1 MKEKRIFKDPAQ
13 LAQAFTDFL
22 LEEIGG
28 QSDYHLALSGGSTPK
43 ALFQMWSAEHASK
56 KEWHNVH
63 FYWGDER
70 CVPPADPQSNY
81 GVANELF
88 FHHFNSH
95 FHHHHVHRMKG
106 EDDPQKEAKRYGDL
120 LLHKLDQD
128 GGWPVF
134 DMIILGMGT
143 DGHTASIFPHESH
156 LISSGDVCAVATHP
170 ESGQNR
176 VTLTGEVLRRAR
188 KVVFLVTG
196 ASKTEKINAIW
207 NVTDDSAQY
216 PATWVHQHAQHVIWY
231 MDEAAAGE

>member
-1 MKEKRIFKDPAQ
+1 MEKIISKNPNAVAEGFAAWLAERIVPGK
-13 LAQAFTDFL
+13 AF
-22 LEEIGG
+22 
-28 QSDYHLALSGGSTPK
+28 HLALSGGSTPK
-43 ALFQMWSAEHASK
+43 ILFAHLAEHYQDKISWADLHL
-56 KEWHNVH
+56 W
-63 FYWGDER
+63 WGDER
-70 CVPPADPQSNY
+70 CVPPDHADSNYLMTKELLIDHVGIPSENVHRVIGEADPT
-81 GVANELF
+81 E
-88 FHHFNSH
+88 
-95 FHHHHVHRMKG
+95 
-106 EDDPQKEAKRYGDL
+106 EAKRYGDL